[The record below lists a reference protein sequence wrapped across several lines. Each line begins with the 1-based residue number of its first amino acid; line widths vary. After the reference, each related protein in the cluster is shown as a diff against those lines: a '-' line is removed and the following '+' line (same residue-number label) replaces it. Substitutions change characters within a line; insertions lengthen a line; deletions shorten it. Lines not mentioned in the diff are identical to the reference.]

1 MTSLP
6 ATFWNDP
13 AAETESGR
21 TALEL
26 PPPGSPET
34 WLKALTDDA
43 PQIVWSAPPT
53 GEHDYFN
60 PHWRRLTGAPEAEA
74 GRDAWL
80 SRIHPN
86 DRQECATRWS
96 RSLIT
101 GEPFLLEHRL
111 ADGNGGWRWFLS
123 RGWPQRDERGA
134 VTRWFCV
141 SDDIDE
147 AARLREAA
155 SRQEMELERLV
166 AQRTADLA
174 HAYQR
179 VAAEAAGRRHE
190 ETARRDIDALYAAY
204 VDNTPDG
211 VFVVSIAPDG
221 AIAAETM
228 NRVLERALEVG
239 DEGVQGRRLAE
250 FMPAPM
256 AARLTRKIAE
266 CLAAGAPL
274 RYEEVAEI
282 QGLERVFEVM
292 LAPVEALAGGTR
304 RVVGSARD
312 LTERREAERQ
322 LRQAQKMEAIG
333 QLTGGVAHDFNNLL
347 QVVKGNL
354 ELLAEELAGGMT
366 PTTERRLRDAMAG
379 AARGAKLTRQLLAFS
394 RRQPLTPKPT
404 HVGAL
409 VAAMTDLL
417 DRTLGEQVE
426 IEITADPEPWAAL
439 VDPIQLENAVLNL
452 AINGRDA
459 MPDGG
464 KLTISVKNLAADDR
478 NGERIEIAVA
488 DAGAGMSP
496 AVLAR
501 VFEPFFSTKPEGR
514 GTGLGLPQ
522 VQGFIEQ
529 SNGAVAIESAVGKG
543 TVVRLTLPRAE
554 AARPEDA
561 ESLGGAD
568 LRGRGE
574 KILLLEDDDGVR
586 TAVSDLLVALGY
598 EVTAA
603 ASTAEATPLIEGRQ
617 PFDLLLSDV
626 VMPGAPKPP
635 ELANL
640 ARLRRPELKVL
651 FMSGYA
657 ENAIVHQG
665 RVDPNVHLI
674 EKPYRKETLALKLRQ
689 LLDDRKPPAPEKPS
703 RLRILLVEDEPLIAM
718 GVAELLESFG
728 HTVTQAYNAASAQA
742 ALAKDATIDLML
754 TDLGLPD
761 MDGEALAEWCRG
773 LRPRLPI
780 LFATGRDDFQAPPLL
795 AAGGPVAVVT
805 KPFDGHTL
813 KRGLEACAPGSF

>member
-1 MTSLP
+1 MTSMR

-13 AAETESGR
+13 AASTESG
-21 TALEL
+21 AEAFDL
-26 PPPGSPET
+26 PGSRDV

-43 PQIVWSAPPT
+43 PQTVWSAPPS

-60 PHWRRLTGAPEAEA
+60 PHWRRLTGAPDTET
-74 GRDAWL
+74 GREAWL
-80 SRIHPN
+80 SRIHPD
-86 DRQECATRWS
+86 DRDACAVRWS
-96 RSLIT
+96 RSLAL

-111 ADGNGGWRWFLS
+111 ANGDGGWRWFLS
-123 RGWPQRDERGA
+123 RGWPVRDERGA

-141 SDDIDE
+141 GDDIDE

-155 SRQEMELERLV
+155 ARQETELERLV

-190 ETARRDIDALYAAY
+190 ESARRDINALYAAY

-221 AIAAETM
+221 TIAAETM

-239 DEGVQGRRLAE
+239 EGGVQGRRLTE

-256 AARLTRKIAE
+256 AARLTRKIDE
-266 CLAAGAPL
+266 CVASGAPL
-274 RYEEVAEI
+274 RYEETAEI
-282 QGLERVFEVM
+282 LGVERVFEVM
-292 LAPVEALAGGTR
+292 LAPVEALAGATQ

-354 ELLAEELAGGMT
+354 DLLAEELAGSMT
-366 PTTERRLRDAMAG
+366 PKTARRLRDAMAG

-404 HVGAL
+404 HVGGL
-409 VAAMTDLL
+409 VASMTDLL

-426 IEITADPEPWAAL
+426 IEITCDPEPWAAL

-464 KLTISVKNLAADDR
+464 KLTISVRNLPAAE
-478 NGERIEIAVA
+478 GAAERIEIAVA
-488 DAGAGMSP
+488 DAGAGMPP

-529 SNGAVAIESAVGKG
+529 SHGAVEIESEPGKG
-543 TVVRLTLPRAE
+543 TVVRLTLPRSE
-554 AARPEDA
+554 AAPPEEADA
-561 ESLGGAD
+561 VIGAD

-574 KILLLEDDDGVR
+574 RILLLEDDDGVR
-586 TAVSDLLVALGY
+586 TAVADLLAALGY
-598 EVTAA
+598 EVVAV
-603 ASTAEATPLIEGRQ
+603 ASTAEAAPLIDSQ
-617 PFDLLLSDV
+617 QAFDLLLSDV
-626 VMPGAPKPP
+626 VMPGSPKPP
-635 ELANL
+635 ELARL
-640 ARLRRPELKVL
+640 ALLRRPGLKVL

-665 RVDPNVHLI
+665 RVDADVHLI
-674 EKPYRKETLALKLRQ
+674 EKPYPKEALALKLRQ
-689 LLDDRKPPAPEKPS
+689 LLDDRTPHAPQKAAP
-703 RLRILLVEDEPLIAM
+703 LRVLLVEDEPLIAM
-718 GVAELLESFG
+718 GVADLLESFG
-728 HTVTQAYNAASAQA
+728 HTVTQAHNAAAAKA
-742 ALAKDATIDLML
+742 ALANDAGIDLML

-761 MDGEALAEWCRG
+761 MDGEALAEWSRG

-795 AAGGPVAVVT
+795 AATGPVAVVT
-805 KPFDGHTL
+805 KPFDGATL
-813 KRGLEACAPGSF
+813 RRGLEACVSARF